1 MAIKALDNAYK
12 LQRPAEGLILHSDL
26 GSQYTSYKFGEYVK
40 EHKLIHSFSS
50 KDNPYDNDCIE
61 SFHSVLKKEEVNQVK
76 YFNFEVARLAVFEY
90 IESWY
95 NREIIHSSLGYITPQ
110 EWEDKFKR
118 VA

>member
-1 MAIKALDNAYK
+1 M
-12 LQRPAEGLILHSDL
+12 LHSDL
-26 GSQYTSYKFGEYVK
+26 GSQYTSYNFGEYVK
-40 EHKLIHSFSS
+40 EHKLIHSFSG
-50 KDNPYDNDCIE
+50 KGNPYDNACIE